1 MENSTI
7 NKREWV
13 LWGIAIASIMFSS
26 FAVWQ
31 MYLLK
36 LDMIVIN
43 TRTERAEKEFN
54 LREQTAV
61 NFSAQYPISGMIT
74 KIEKNQWTVEVKIA
88 QAPSKPSIF
97 SKVGEEKPVEI
108 KYDTKQ
114 SIISF
119 SDTVSFLGKK
129 KEEFVV
135 GDKITA
141 YAMEPIMDITKVS
154 AMRVETQGFKP
165 GIVEPVEQDDLS
177 GTLLPQ

>member
-97 SKVGEEKPVEI
+97 SKV
-108 KYDTKQ
+108 
-114 SIISF
+114 
-119 SDTVSFLGKK
+119 
-129 KEEFVV
+129 
-135 GDKITA
+135 
-141 YAMEPIMDITKVS
+141 